1 MKYTKPLKQLNGLTE
16 KVLKIYDMKTY
27 VLIFLLLFASIVVIL
42 KLITSPGPVTAPEVP
57 LDGTRYGTKVPAY
70 QSSDKSYYKQ
80 STNEEI
86 DDLELM
92 AFARAFVDVQS
103 YMHKAGSRAHYNE
116 TSKIVQSHGLSVEN
130 YTKIASRMNKNSDF
144 QNKVQRMI
152 NEVN

>member
-1 MKYTKPLKQLNGLTE
+1 
-16 KVLKIYDMKTY
+16 MKTY
-27 VLIFLLLFASIVVIL
+27 ILLFLILFVSIIVIL
-42 KLITSPGPVTAPEVP
+42 KLITSSESVTAPEVS
-57 LDGTRYGTKVPAY
+57 LDMKRYDTEESTYQYNNEAY
-70 QSSDKSYYKQ
+70 YQQ
-80 STNEEI
+80 RTNEETG
-86 DDLELM
+86 DLELM

-103 YMHKAGSRAHYNE
+103 YMHKAGNKAHYNE

>member
-1 MKYTKPLKQLNGLTE
+1 
-16 KVLKIYDMKTY
+16 MKTY
-27 VLIFLLLFASIVVIL
+27 VLIFFILFASIIVIL
-42 KLITSPGPVTAPEVP
+42 KLITSPGLVTYPEAS
-57 LDGTRYGTKVPAY
+57 LGTKKNDTEAPKY
-70 QSSDKSYYKQ
+70 QYNNEAFYKQ
-80 STNEEI
+80 SMNEEI
-86 DDLELM
+86 DDLRLM

-103 YMHKAGSRAHYNE
+103 YMHKAGNKAHYSE